1 MSYRLNPF
9 TGKFDYFQD
18 GGTADDANRIEVTR
32 VVNGSSIAKYDPVAL
47 VTATDVTTASV
58 LTKDLATVFGLALHA
73 ADPGEDVRILIFG
86 MVSDAVFTYPLND
99 VLYNSL
105 AGPISLVATT
115 IVGEFFTPIGKSN
128 GAGSILVDP
137 GKPTEVT

>member
-1 MSYRLNPF
+1 MPYRLNPF

-32 VVNGSSIAKYDPVAL
+32 VVNGLAISKYDPVSL
-47 VTATDVTTASV
+47 VTATEVVTADVD
-58 LTKDLATVFGLALHA
+58 TKDRATIFGLALHA
-73 ADPGEDVRILIFG
+73 ASPGEDIRILIFG
-86 MVSDAVFTYPLND
+86 MISDPVFTYPLND
-99 VLYNSL
+99 VLYNSS